1 MSVHVRHLFSDAPTL
16 GTNRLRLRC
25 HQPGD
30 LSAYVLMW
38 SDPDVVRYTI
48 GAPSPPQRTW
58 MRLLGH
64 RGHWSVL
71 GFGYWA
77 IEEKQSGRFIGELGF
92 GHFKRDLHASVDT
105 VPELG
110 WALVPSAHG
119 KGYATEALRAV
130 VAWGDAHFES
140 DRTVCII
147 DPGNDVSARVADKLG
162 YLEYTRV
169 PNAEMQTKILRERF
183 RSAD

>member
-1 MSVHVRHLFSDAPTL
+1 MSVLVRHRFTEAPTL
-16 GTNRLRLRC
+16 ETSRLRLRA
-25 HQPGD
+25 HHPGD
-30 LSAYVLMW
+30 LSAYVVMW

-48 GAPSPPQRTW
+48 GEPLPPQRTW
-58 MRLLGH
+58 MRLLAH

-71 GFGYWA
+71 SFGYWA
-77 IEEKQSGRFIGELGF
+77 VEEKETGCYIGELGF
-92 GHFKRDLHASVDT
+92 AHLKRDLHASVDT

-162 YLEYTRV
+162 FREYSRV
-169 PNAEMQTKILRERF
+169 ANMEGHTKILRERS
-183 RSAD
+183 RG

>member
-1 MSVHVRHLFSDAPTL
+1 MSVHVRHRFIEAPML
-16 GTNRLRLRC
+16 ETNRLRLRA

-30 LSAYVLMW
+30 LSAYAAMW

-48 GAPSPPQRTW
+48 GTPLPPQRTW

-77 IEEKQSGRFIGELGF
+77 VEEKETGYIGELGF

-110 WALVPSAHG
+110 WALVPGVHG

-130 VAWGDAHFES
+130 VAWGEAHFES

-162 YLEYTRV
+162 FREYTRV
-169 PNAEMQTKILRERF
+169 ANADGDTKVLRERY
-183 RSAD
+183 RA